1 MHSNTTHPTTSATD
15 EELLDDAAVAALEAD
30 VGQERLVPVMRSF
43 ADELAR
49 RLPMLQSALEAGDVD
64 AVGRE
69 THSIK
74 GSALTFGALLLG
86 AAARRANDASRTGDV
101 STALA
106 AASEV
111 AELMPRTRGVVL
123 RLVTRRTEARRP

>member
-1 MHSNTTHPTTSATD
+1 
-15 EELLDDAAVAALEAD
+15 
-30 VGQERLVPVMRSF
+30 VMRSF
-43 ADELAR
+43 AEELAR
-49 RLPMLQSALEAGDVD
+49 RLPMLQSALEAGDVA